1 MGINKKINNGLAE
14 VCEDLAKY
22 EKSTPIQKKKFLQ
35 YAKVFRCFNNKPNK
49 NKSKKEVKEMG
60 RKLTPEEKRVKRVN
74 KALESI
80 RKLEKYYEQDVLKS
94 ACNRYSKLLRDKKN
108 ALREK
113 RELEERLEK
122 LKGRI

>member
-1 MGINKKINNGLAE
+1 METINNGLAE

-22 EKSTPIQKKKFLQ
+22 NKTTKQQKKKFLQ
-35 YAKVFRCFNNKPNK
+35 YARIFRGLNNVP
-49 NKSKKEVKEMG
+49 NKSKQEVKMG
-60 RKLTPEEKRVKRVN
+60 KRLTPEEKRIRRVN

-80 RKLEKYYEQDVLKS
+80 RKLEKTYEQDVLKS
-94 ACNRYSKLLRDKKN
+94 ACNKYSILLRDKKN

-113 RELEERLEK
+113 KELEERLEK